1 MANLAETLKADVAE
15 INTDFR
21 MGAYD
26 LKQALRHIP
35 GADRLTIEHSGNGNQ
50 VVSIGDRRVEVGPM
64 ATNEDIERA
73 LANPWAEPKR
83 QNMSITGLKSGAFEA
98 KLAEMKQKLIDK
110 QMQGLA
116 KIDGAER
123 AAAVKIDAATSGA
136 AAKIDKEVED
146 ALAEFAAF
154 TNGGPE

>member
-1 MANLAETLKADVAE
+1 
-15 INTDFR
+15 

-26 LKQALRHIP
+26 LKQAFHQLP
-35 GADRLTIEHSGNGNQ
+35 GVERLTIEHRGNGNQ
-50 VVSIGDRRVEVGPM
+50 VISIGDRTIEVGPM

-73 LANPWAEPKR
+73 LANPWAAKR
-83 QNMSITGLKSGAFEA
+83 QTMSITGLKSGAFEA
-98 KLAEMKQKLIDK
+98 KLAEMKRKLSET
-110 QMQGLA
+110 QNQGLA
-116 KIDGAER
+116 KIDGAEQ
-123 AAAVKIDAATSGA
+123 AASAKIDAATSGA